1 MIKGIGLDLVG
12 VARMRRFYQRW
23 GERGLERVFTAHEL
37 AYCTRHEDPA
47 PSLAARFA
55 AKEAFYKAVGTGWG
69 VGGALVDVEVRRPSH
84 GDPDLFVSGR
94 AAETLAGV
102 GAGHI
107 HLTLTHTADTAAAV
121 VILEG

>member
-12 VARMRRFYQRW
+12 VERMRRFYRRW
-23 GERGLERVFTAHEL
+23 GARGLERVFTAHEL
-37 AYCTRHEDPA
+37 AYCTRHEDPV

-69 VGGALVDVEVRRPSH
+69 VGGALVDVDVRRSPH
-84 GDPDLFVSGR
+84 GDPDLAVRGR
-94 AAETLAGV
+94 AAETLARV
-102 GAGHI
+102 GAERV